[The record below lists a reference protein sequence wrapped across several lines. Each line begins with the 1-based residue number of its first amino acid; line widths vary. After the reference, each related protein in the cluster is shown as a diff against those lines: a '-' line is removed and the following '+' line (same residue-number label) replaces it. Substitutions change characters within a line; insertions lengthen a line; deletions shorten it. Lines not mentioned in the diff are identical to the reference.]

1 MLNTVLKMEDISK
14 RFPGVVALKHAT
26 VDLAEGEVHAII
38 GENGAGKSTLVKIMT
53 GVMQPSDGRIFLD
66 GEEIQW
72 HNAYHAIQRGVV
84 AIYQE
89 PATFPDLN
97 VAENIFLRHQPVR
110 GLWRR
115 IDWKKVYRR
124 TQELLDE
131 LSASIRPT
139 DKIQGLSF
147 AESQLVEIAKALS
160 VNARIVIMD
169 EPTSALSMAESDR
182 LFEVVQQLKA
192 RGTSVVFISHRLDDI
207 FRVADR
213 VTTLRDGEVIGTRAT
228 SEVDRPELIRMMVG
242 RSVSDLFPKT
252 PATIGDEV
260 LSVEGMSKKG
270 QFRDVAFSVRQG
282 EILGLYGLIGAGRT
296 EVLKAV
302 FGLNRPDSGQ
312 IRLEGKPV
320 SIAGPS
326 DAIRRG
332 IAYLSE
338 NRDTEGLILEFS
350 IAKNVTL
357 ADLSEYAN
365 GPWMHT
371 EKEDST
377 GRQQLESLQIKAVD
391 EQQLAVSL
399 SGGNKQKVSLAKWLV
414 RESKL
419 LILDEPTKGIDVAAK
434 AAVHKLIDDLSN
446 RGIAIIMIS
455 SELPEILGM
464 SDTILVMHDG
474 RVKGSFRAEDADE
487 EKILA
492 MALTEAAAEV
502 GA

>member
-1 MLNTVLKMEDISK
+1 MLKTVLKLEDISK
-14 RFPGVVALKHAT
+14 RFPGVVAVKHAT
-26 VDLAEGEVHAII
+26 VDLVEGEVHAII

-53 GVMQPSDGRIFLD
+53 GVIQPTEGRILLD
-66 GEEIQW
+66 GEKIQW
-72 HNAYHAIQRGVV
+72 NNAYHAIQNGVV

-110 GLWRR
+110 GLLRR
-115 IDWKKVYRR
+115 VDWSQVYER
-124 TQELLDE
+124 TQKLLDE
-131 LSASIRPT
+131 LSASIKPT

-169 EPTSALSMAESDR
+169 EPTSALSMSESDR
-182 LFEVVQQLKA
+182 LFEIVEQLKA

-213 VTTLRDGEVIGTRAT
+213 VTTLRDGEVIGTRNT

-242 RSVSDLFPKT
+242 RSVSNLFPKT
-252 PATIGDEV
+252 PASMGEEALRVD
-260 LSVEGMSKKG
+260 GMSRKG
-270 QFRDVAFSVRQG
+270 QFRDVSFSVRKG

-302 FGLNRPDSGQ
+302 FGLNPPDEGTVY
-312 IRLEGKPV
+312 LEGQPV
-320 SIAGPS
+320 TIHGPS
-326 DAIRRG
+326 DAISKG

-357 ADLSEYAN
+357 ADLSNYA
-365 GPWMHT
+365 GGMWLKT
-371 EKEDST
+371 GKEDET
-377 GRQQLESLQIKAVD
+377 AQEQIHSLQIKAVD
-391 EQQLAVSL
+391 EQQPAVSL

-414 RESKL
+414 RESKV

-434 AAVHKLIDDLSN
+434 AAVHKLIDELSN
-446 RGIAIIMIS
+446 QGIAIVMIS

-464 SDTILVMHDG
+464 SDTILVMYDG
-474 RVKGSFRAEDADE
+474 RVKGTFDAKDADE
-487 EKILA
+487 ERILA
-492 MALTEAAAEV
+492 MALTENASEV